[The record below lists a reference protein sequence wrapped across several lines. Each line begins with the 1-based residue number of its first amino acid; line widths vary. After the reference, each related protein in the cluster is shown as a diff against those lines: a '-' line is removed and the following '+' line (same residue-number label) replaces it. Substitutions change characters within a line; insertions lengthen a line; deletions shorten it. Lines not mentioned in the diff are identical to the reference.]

1 MLKTGIYTLE
11 QIKSNKFKTILGG
24 DKRISITLYD
34 QILNVEDSSNL
45 AERVLLLFTDERGAY
60 KRTYKNRFADFDRN
74 VLEILAANF
83 TKDSALQM
91 QDVAVSDG
99 RTAVDFFEKIRGQY
113 SHIEYVASDYNPT
126 VYVVE
131 KGAIK
136 LTLSRDNKIIE
147 MVCPPFVFNAANPDV
162 LKYHFLNRVVQFFAE
177 RIYVK
182 PVLREFLAGKL
193 QSREIHLFCP
203 AATTL
208 AKNDSRFTLA
218 QHNILNAF
226 KTKNHIIRAMNIFN
240 VTYFSKD
247 EFKIVIKNMHDGLH
261 LNGLLIVGSNQ
272 DSGSLVH
279 GAVYRK
285 TQSGFVKLWQSGSGP
300 AIDSLIIGM
309 GTI

>member
-11 QIKSNKFKTILGG
+11 QVKRNKFKTILGG

-34 QILNVEDSSNL
+34 QILNVEDSSTL

-60 KRTYKNRFADFDRN
+60 KRTYQNRFADFDKQ
-74 VLEILAANF
+74 VLEIFAANF
-83 TKDSALQM
+83 PHTNQLQVS
-91 QDVAVSDG
+91 DVAVSDG
-99 RTAVDFFEKIRGQY
+99 RTAVDFFAQLSKQY
-113 SHIEYVASDYNPT
+113 NDIVYAASDYNPT

-136 LTLSRDNKIIE
+136 LTLSRDNKLIE

-177 RIYVK
+177 RMFVA
-182 PVLREFLAGKL
+182 PVMREYLAGKL
-193 QSREIHLFCP
+193 SAREVHLFCP
-203 AATTL
+203 AATNL
-208 AKNDSRFTLA
+208 AKSDARFKLG
-218 QHNILNAF
+218 QHNVLNPF
-226 KTKNHIIRAMNIFN
+226 PSKSHIIRAMNILN
-240 VTYFSKD
+240 VTYFSKP
-247 EFKIVIKNMHDGLH
+247 EFKKVLQNMHDGLH
-261 LNGLLIVGSNQ
+261 LDGLLVVGSNQ

-285 TQSGFVKLWQSGSGP
+285 TNTGFLKIWQSGTGP
-300 AIDSLIIGM
+300 AIDSLIIGV